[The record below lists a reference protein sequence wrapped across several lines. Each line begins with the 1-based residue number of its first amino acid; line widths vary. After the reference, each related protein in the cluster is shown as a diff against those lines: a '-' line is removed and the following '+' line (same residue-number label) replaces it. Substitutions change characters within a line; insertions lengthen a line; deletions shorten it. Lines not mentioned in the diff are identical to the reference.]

1 MHSEVATEPF
11 NMKDKVAISDPA
23 KLQATQ
29 QTNVMGVYLCMKYE
43 IQQTIEDGGGS
54 VVNLGSIGG
63 LSGIPYTGPYSATN
77 AVAPGPVNTDIITGS
92 IAVGQYD
99 EATISAMTPMARMGN
114 TEEIAYGIAWMF
126 ARFSHK
132 AVNLKE
138 KTL

>member
-1 MHSEVATEPF
+1 MHSEVTTEPF

-77 AVAPGPVNTDIITGS
+77 AVAPGPVNTDIIPARLGG
-92 IAVGQYD
+92 GQKA
-99 EATISAMTPMARMGN
+99 EAPSSPWTPRDRRA
-114 TEEIAYGIAWMF
+114 
-126 ARFSHK
+126 
-132 AVNLKE
+132 
-138 KTL
+138 